1 MNWSTYKFHASGL
14 RYLMTNSRKKDDLSE
29 TTKTYLDELWIQETY
44 GRRKTDT
51 LLNKYMNKGT
61 ACETDSIELLERV
74 TGKKYFK
81 NQTLYENDYI
91 CGTPDVTKPDL
102 IDVKTSWDLWTF
114 AGTNLE
120 DATKDYQWQMFGYEW
135 MLKRSNSILV
145 YALVDTPDE
154 MVNDELYRLSF
165 KIPEEQLE
173 KYKNNYKFGDI
184 PEKDRIKAYDF
195 VFDETNVPIVIE
207 RVGQCR
213 NYLLN
218 KTL

>member
-1 MNWSTYKFHASGL
+1 
-14 RYLMTNSRKKDDLSE
+14 
-29 TTKTYLDELWIQETY
+29 
-44 GRRKTDT
+44 
-51 LLNKYMNKGT
+51 MNKGT

-91 CGTPDVTKPDL
+91 CGTPDITKPDL

-114 AGTNLE
+114 AGTNLD

-135 MLKRSNSILV
+135 LLKRSNSILV

-154 MVNDELYRLSF
+154 MVTDELYRLSF

-195 VFDETNVPIVIE
+195 VFDEANVPIVIE

>member
-51 LLNKYMNKGT
+51 LTNKYMNKGT

-81 NQTLYENDYI
+81 NQTLYKNDYI
-91 CGTPDVTKPDL
+91 CGTPDITKPDL

-114 AGTNLE
+114 AGTNL
-120 DATKDYQWQMFGYEW
+120 DNATKDYQWQMFSYEW
-135 MLKRSNSILV
+135 LLKRSNSILV

-173 KYKNNYKFGDI
+173 QYKNNYKFGDI

-195 VFDETNVPIVIE
+195 VFDEANVPIVIE
-207 RVGQCR
+207 RVNQCR